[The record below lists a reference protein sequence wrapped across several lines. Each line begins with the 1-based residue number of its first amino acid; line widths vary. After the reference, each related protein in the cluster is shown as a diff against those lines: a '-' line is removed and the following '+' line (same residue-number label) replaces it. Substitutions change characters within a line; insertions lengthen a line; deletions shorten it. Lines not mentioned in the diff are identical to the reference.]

1 MSTGETPGWGEGWR
15 REREGGEG
23 EIHSE
28 PRRRETQGGG
38 RGARGDERPEGRQR
52 HAQGCEETHPQKC
65 QGDTWRRRGRVGR
78 AQRPGDTAPPVPGVG
93 RGSLLGLDPLNPS
106 CPTWNRGGI
115 LGGGCTCVSLRVL
128 ARGGPFPAGTPL
140 LIPRSGP
147 LPGPPAGR
155 RLGRMSR
162 TWVAPQAEGWPCRT
176 PTSTCPV
183 TRSGHSHL
191 PSCMPTPGGPVCGLA
206 SQSPRVLLPALQAC
220 PGGILHLSR
229 IMG

>member
-1 MSTGETPGWGEGWR
+1 M
-15 REREGGEG
+15 
-23 EIHSE
+23 
-28 PRRRETQGGG
+28 
-38 RGARGDERPEGRQR
+38 
-52 HAQGCEETHPQKC
+52 
-65 QGDTWRRRGRVGR
+65 GR

-220 PGGILHLSR
+220 PGGLQSGASPSSWIRDAGTQAVPSPHPHF
-229 IMG
+229 